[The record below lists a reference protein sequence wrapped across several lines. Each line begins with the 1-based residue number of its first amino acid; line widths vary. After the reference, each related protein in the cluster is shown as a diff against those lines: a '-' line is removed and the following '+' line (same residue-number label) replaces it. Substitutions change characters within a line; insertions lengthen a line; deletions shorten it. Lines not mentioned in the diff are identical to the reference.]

1 VWGCARGGAACAPE
15 APMSAVVVT
24 ADRAVIGEGAEP
36 VRGATA
42 VLAVDG
48 AIARVGDPDAVLA
61 DPRAAG
67 ARRVS
72 WARRAVVPGTINTH
86 NHSFQS
92 LLRGIGDDLPFL
104 AWREQALYRYS
115 PRLSAEDMATAALF
129 AFGEMLL
136 HGVTTVCDF
145 YYLNAQGN
153 ERASATIEAARRLGI
168 RVVLARCFY
177 DWEGAPAAYRE
188 TVPQAVANFEA
199 LARRYQDRDRFLTA
213 VMPAPHSQH
222 GASPAMIEAGAGCAR
237 DAGVPWHIHLAEE
250 EYQVAQSLE
259 RFGARPLH
267 AVARLPV
274 DLGAMIAVHGCWFD
288 ASERALLAERGG
300 ALAYCPGS
308 NMFLGDGV
316 TDLVDLLARG
326 VRVGLG
332 TDGGCSNNRVSV
344 FDEMRTAALLQKV
357 HRTSGQAITA
367 EACFALGTRTAGE
380 VLRLPIGRLA
390 PGYRCDLVAL
400 DLDDP
405 SLWPVQALEKNVV
418 YALSPRAV
426 TDVVVDGAVVV
437 ADRRLAQVPLDEIH
451 TRVAALTRDWRRAA
465 SDAR

>member
-1 VWGCARGGAACAPE
+1 
-15 APMSAVVVT
+15 MTAVVVT
-24 ADRAVIGEGAEP
+24 ADRALTPPPGDAAPGPDRA
-36 VRGATA
+36 RGATA
-42 VLAVDG
+42 VLAIDG
-48 AIARVGDPDAVLA
+48 AIVRVGDPGEVAA

-67 ARRVS
+67 AHRIA
-72 WARRAVVPGTINTH
+72 WPGRAMVPGTVNTH

-104 AWREQALYRYS
+104 AWRDQALYRYS
-115 PRLSAEDMATAALF
+115 PRLGAQDMATAALF

-145 YYLNAQGN
+145 YYLNRQGN
-153 ERASATIEAARRLGI
+153 DNASATIEAARRLGI

-177 DWEGAPAAYRE
+177 DWSGAPEAYRE
-188 TVPQAVANFEA
+188 TVPQAVAHFEA
-199 LARRYQDRDRFLTA
+199 LARRYHDRERFL
-213 VMPAPHSQH
+213 VSIQPAPHSQH

-250 EYQVAQSLE
+250 QYQVDQSLE

-267 AVARLPV
+267 AVAALPV
-274 DLGAMIAVHGCWFD
+274 DLSQMIAIHGCWFD
-288 ASERALLAERGG
+288 AGERAVLAERGG

-316 TDLVDLLARG
+316 TDVVDLVARG
-326 VRVGLG
+326 VKVGLG

-344 FDEMRTAALLQKV
+344 FDEMRTCALLQKV
-357 HRTSGQAITA
+357 HRTDGQAIDA
-367 EACFALGTRTAGE
+367 ETCFALGTRTAGE
-380 VLRLPIGRLA
+380 VLRLPIGRIA
-390 PGYRCDLVAL
+390 PGYRCDLVAI

-418 YALSPRAV
+418 YSLSPRAV
-426 TDVVVDGAVVV
+426 TDVVVDGQEVV
-437 ADRRLAQVPLDEIH
+437 AARRLCHVALDEIQA
-451 TRVAALTRDWRRAA
+451 RVGELTRDWRRT
-465 SDAR
+465 